1 MGEGIYGC
9 DQGNESR
16 EAGRHN
22 GGIIVAERIAEE
34 QSRTVGTGRELE
46 HMRTCYQLGAM
57 ESLAAYA
64 AYLVKEWGDSY
75 LPLERKEGETQ
86 KKYNERSEKFAS
98 NHYHRVVAKV
108 QGLIASA
115 TMGGSAMHRSDG
127 VSLKDGDKI
136 TLDGRPLVSHKKADW
151 RLPVGEFKS
160 PVVG

>member
-9 DQGNESR
+9 DQGNENR
-16 EAGRHN
+16 AAGRHN

-34 QSRTVGTGRELE
+34 QSSTVGTGRELE
-46 HMRTCYQLGAM
+46 HLRSCYQLGAM
-57 ESLAAYA
+57 DSLAAYA
-64 AYLVKEWGDSY
+64 ELLVKEWGSSF
-75 LPLERKEGETQ
+75 LPLERKAGESQ

-115 TMGGSAMHRSDG
+115 TMGGSAMMRSDG
-127 VSLKDGDKI
+127 ISLKSGDKI
-136 TLDGRPLVSHKKADW
+136 TLLGRPLVSHKKADW

-160 PVVG
+160 PVEG